1 MKAVKIIAFV
11 IAAILILFGVIF
23 ILGAFSPQGQSS
35 WIITGI
41 ILLGASFA
49 IIFFTTRIHAP
60 TGDAGAAQNVTYQI
74 DLPGNVNMDTI
85 KCKSCGGT
93 LTANDIKMVA
103 GAPMVTCP
111 YCHTSYQLTEEPK
124 W

>member
-1 MKAVKIIAFV
+1 MKAIKIIAFV

>member
-49 IIFFTTRIHAP
+49 IIFFATRIHAP
-60 TGDAGAAQNVTYQI
+60 SSDAGAAQNVTYQI

-93 LTANDIKMVA
+93 LTMNDIKMVA